1 MTKVATIRTTCPRD
15 CYDACGILVKAAA
28 DGTINVVGDPDHSV
42 SRGALCGKC
51 SNGVNVNALNPG
63 RKGGSRRELCRAQ
76 HQHVDP
82 SRLISELQFSLSS
95 PATKLNSAGAIG
107 DDAQREC
114 DTARRRDW
122 PPRNRESR

>member
-1 MTKVATIRTTCPRD
+1 MPNVATIRTTGPRD

-42 SRGALCGKC
+42 SRGAVRQMLERRPRQRAQ
-51 SNGVNVNALNPG
+51 SG

-76 HQHVDP
+76 HQHVDR

-95 PATKLNSAGAIG
+95 PATKLNSAGAS
-107 DDAQREC
+107 
-114 DTARRRDW
+114 RRRCTT
-122 PPRNRESR
+122 RMR

>member
-1 MTKVATIRTTCPRD
+1 MPNVATIRTTCPRD

-63 RKGGSRRELCRAQ
+63 AKADLAESCAV
-76 HQHVDP
+76 H
-82 SRLISELQFSLSS
+82 SINMSIA
-95 PATKLNSAGAIG
+95 PA
-107 DDAQREC
+107 
-114 DTARRRDW
+114 
-122 PPRNRESR
+122 